1 MSLLNN
7 VQNYYESLTLEVLAE
22 LIKDKEYSEDALS
35 DALCIA
41 LNNLPP
47 RYIRHSVDMAYY
59 TPPAERHEAAEK
71 ARAAVTSALE
81 YIEQHNRS

>member
-7 VQNYYESLTLEVLAE
+7 VQNFYETQTLEILAE
-22 LIKDKEYSEDALS
+22 LIKGKEYSEDALS

-59 TPPAERHEAAEK
+59 TSPAERQEAVDK
-71 ARAAVTSALE
+71 ARAAVIGALE
-81 YIEQHNRS
+81 YIEKNNRT